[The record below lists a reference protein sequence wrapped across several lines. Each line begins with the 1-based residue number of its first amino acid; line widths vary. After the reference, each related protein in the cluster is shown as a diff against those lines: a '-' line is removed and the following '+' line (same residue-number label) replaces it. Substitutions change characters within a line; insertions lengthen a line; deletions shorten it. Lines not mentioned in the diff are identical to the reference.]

1 MEAIDAEM
9 PLIVAITEGVPQ
21 HDMVKV
27 KNRLLAQ
34 DKSRLVGPNCP
45 GIIAPE
51 AVSISSHHLCADL
64 ENQFINSL

>member
-1 MEAIDAEM
+1 M

-27 KNRLLAQ
+27 KNRLLSQ

-51 AVSISSHHLCADL
+51 AVSLKHSY
-64 ENQFINSL
+64 